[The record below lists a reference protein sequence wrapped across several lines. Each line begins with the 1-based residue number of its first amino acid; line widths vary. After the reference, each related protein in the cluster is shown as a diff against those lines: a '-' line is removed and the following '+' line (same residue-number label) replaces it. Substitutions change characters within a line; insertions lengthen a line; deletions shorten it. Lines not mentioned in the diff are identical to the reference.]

1 MQTSRT
7 RDRDYLRAA
16 LVGACAL
23 LAALAVL
30 IFKQAADVRDLNARL
45 SAVYQKAFYET
56 CELMEGMST
65 NLRKLLVTGSAQQEQ
80 LLLSE
85 IARQAQGAQDDLS
98 QLPLG
103 DGAVS
108 ATIKFVNQAGDFATS
123 LAGRLAGGAAI
134 SDADYENISAL
145 SESAGELSARLGQ
158 LLARYES
165 GEDVFAGDMG
175 ETGQESLY
183 PLTDPAV
190 SYPALL
196 YDGPFS
202 DASGQT
208 EYRALEG
215 LPNVDAAGAERALR
229 AFLGAEA
236 VTELRLENES
246 SIPVDCY
253 EFSVT
258 ANGYSMSASVT
269 QAGAQ
274 VLYMLPNEDVTDV
287 ALTDAQGV
295 EAARAFLARGY
306 GEMRESYFSRYDGIL
321 TVNFA
326 AVQDDVVLYP
336 DLVKVQ
342 VSLRDGA
349 VIGLEAGSYL
359 RNHVARDLT
368 LPALSQ
374 EEAVARLG
382 GRLTAEEARLCVIPE
397 NAEEYLCYEI
407 QAFDESGEYLV
418 YIDAQTGAERELF
431 ELISEEN
438 GTLVM

>member
-1 MQTSRT
+1 
-7 RDRDYLRAA
+7 
-16 LVGACAL
+16 
-23 LAALAVL
+23 
-30 IFKQAADVRDLNARL
+30 
-45 SAVYQKAFYET
+45 
-56 CELMEGMST
+56 
-65 NLRKLLVTGSAQQEQ
+65 
-80 LLLSE
+80 
-85 IARQAQGAQDDLS
+85 
-98 QLPLG
+98 
-103 DGAVS
+103 
-108 ATIKFVNQAGDFATS
+108 
-123 LAGRLAGGAAI
+123 
-134 SDADYENISAL
+134 
-145 SESAGELSARLGQ
+145 Q

-208 EYRALEG
+208 EYRALAG

-229 AFLGAEA
+229 AFLGAGA
-236 VTELRLENES
+236 VTELRLEGES

-258 ANGYSMSASVT
+258 ANGYSMSAGVT
-269 QAGAQ
+269 KAGAQ
-274 VLYMLPNEDVTDV
+274 VLYMLPNEDVTEA
-287 ALTDAQGV
+287 ALDDQQGV
-295 EAARAFLARGY
+295 EAARAFLAARGY
-306 GEMRESYFSRYDGIL
+306 GEMHESYFSRYDGIL

-349 VIGLEAGSYL
+349 VIGLEAGGYL
-359 RNHVARDLT
+359 RNHVTRDLT

-438 GTLVM
+438 GMLVM

>member
-1 MQTSRT
+1 M
-7 RDRDYLRAA
+7 
-16 LVGACAL
+16 
-23 LAALAVL
+23 
-30 IFKQAADVRDLNARL
+30 
-45 SAVYQKAFYET
+45 
-56 CELMEGMST
+56 
-65 NLRKLLVTGSAQQEQ
+65 
-80 LLLSE
+80 LLSE

-134 SDADYENISAL
+134 SDADYENISRAL
-145 SESAGELSARLGQ
+145 GIGGRTLRAPRATACALRVPARTCSP
-158 LLARYES
+158 ATW
-165 GEDVFAGDMG
+165 AK
-175 ETGQESLY
+175 TGQESLY

-208 EYRALEG
+208 EYRALAG

-295 EAARAFLARGY
+295 EAARAFLAARGY
-306 GEMRESYFSRYDGIL
+306 GEMREATSAATTASSPF
-321 TVNFA
+321 NFA

-349 VIGLEAGSYL
+349 VIGLEAGGYL
-359 RNHVARDLT
+359 RNHVEREFT
-368 LPALSQ
+368 LPALSE
-374 EEAVARLG
+374 EEALARLG

-397 NAEEYLCYEI
+397 NANEYLCYEI
-407 QAFDESGEYLV
+407 DAYDESGEYLI
-418 YIDAQTGAERELF
+418 YIDAQTGAEREIL
-431 ELISEEN
+431 EVISEEN

>member
-1 MQTSRT
+1 
-7 RDRDYLRAA
+7 
-16 LVGACAL
+16 
-23 LAALAVL
+23 
-30 IFKQAADVRDLNARL
+30 
-45 SAVYQKAFYET
+45 
-56 CELMEGMST
+56 
-65 NLRKLLVTGSAQQEQ
+65 
-80 LLLSE
+80 
-85 IARQAQGAQDDLS
+85 
-98 QLPLG
+98 
-103 DGAVS
+103 
-108 ATIKFVNQAGDFATS
+108 
-123 LAGRLAGGAAI
+123 
-134 SDADYENISAL
+134 
-145 SESAGELSARLGQ
+145 
-158 LLARYES
+158 
-165 GEDVFAGDMG
+165 MG
-175 ETGQESLY
+175 ETGEESLY

-202 DASGQT
+202 DAAGQT

-215 LPNVDAAGAERALR
+215 LPAVDAAGAERALR
-229 AFLGAEA
+229 AYLGAGA
-236 VTELRLENES
+236 VTELRLEGES
-246 SIPVDCY
+246 SIPVECY

-258 ANGYSMSASVT
+258 ANGYSMSAGVT
-269 QAGAQ
+269 KAGAQ
-274 VLYMLPNEDVTDV
+274 VLYMLPNEDVTEAV
-287 ALTDAQGV
+287 LSDAEGV
-295 EAARAFLARGY
+295 EAARAFLAARGY
-306 GEMRESYFSRYDGIL
+306 GEMHESYFSRYDGIL

-349 VIGLEAGSYL
+349 VIGLEAGGYL

-407 QAFDESGEYLV
+407 QARDASGQYLV